1 MTELRIVPQPLSR
14 LETLAQD
21 AQDRHD
27 RITDMLIEELAREDA
42 ERAAHPLFRAHDYP
56 LANLG
61 LVEERPWLADNWQ
74 RVRVPLRRLAWR
86 LAGMVA
92 IAASIALIIWGIL

>member
-14 LETLAQD
+14 LEQLAQD
-21 AQDRHD
+21 AQYRHD
-27 RITDMLIEELAREDA
+27 HIMDMLIEELSREDA

-61 LVEERPWLADNWQ
+61 LVEERPWLADDW
-74 RVRVPLRRLAWR
+74 RRLVWR

-92 IAASIALIIWGIL
+92 IAASATTVIALIWRIICR